1 MRRWTIATV
10 MLAALAWPLWS
21 GAAPPIEARRTQS
34 RAELP
39 GKPTG
44 PIAVEHRVPA
54 EPAVGIP
61 LAIAVTARVEADV
74 GALRIEALASSPGA
88 ALVTPPL
95 LTSVAD
101 GVYAWTITVV
111 PLTNDAG
118 YVSVIVSGNIDGVA
132 QARSVTISL
141 RSTAAR
147 DAAPSIAAIK
157 GETLIALP
165 VQESP

>member
-1 MRRWTIATV
+1 M
-10 MLAALAWPLWS
+10 
-21 GAAPPIEARRTQS
+21 

-44 PIAVEHRVPA
+44 PIAVEHRVL
-54 EPAVGIP
+54 GDQCRHP

-74 GALRIEALASSPGA
+74 GALRIESTRELAASA

-95 LTSVAD
+95 LTSVTD
-101 GVYAWTITVV
+101 GLYAWTITVV
-111 PLTNDAG
+111 PLTIDAG
-118 YVSVIVSGNIDGVA
+118 YLSVIVSGNIDGVA
-132 QARSVTISL
+132 QARSVTISV

-147 DAAPSIAAIK
+147 DAAPSTAAIQ

>member
-10 MLAALAWPLWS
+10 ILAALAWPLLS
-21 GAAPPIEARRTQS
+21 GAEPPIEARQTRL

-44 PIAVEHRVPA
+44 PIAVEHRVLG
-54 EPAVGIP
+54 EPVVGIP

-74 GALRIEALASSPGA
+74 GALRIEASASSPRA

-95 LTSVAD
+95 LTSVTD

-111 PLTNDAG
+111 PLATDAG
-118 YVSVIVSGNIDGVA
+118 YLSVIVSGNIDGVA
-132 QARSVTISL
+132 QARSVTISV

-147 DAAPSIAAIK
+147 DAAPSTAAIQ

>member
-1 MRRWTIATV
+1 MRV
-10 MLAALAWPLWS
+10 
-21 GAAPPIEARRTQS
+21 
-34 RAELP
+34 ELP

-61 LAIAVTARVEADV
+61 LAIAVTARVEAEV
-74 GALRIEALASSPGA
+74 GALRIDASASSPRA

-95 LTSVAD
+95 LTSVTD

-111 PLTNDAG
+111 PLATDAG
-118 YVSVIVSGNIDGVA
+118 YLSVIVSGNIEGVA

-141 RSTAAR
+141 RSTAAP
-147 DAAPSIAAIK
+147 DAAPSAAVID

>member
-1 MRRWTIATV
+1 MRRRTVTAV
-10 MLAALAWPLWS
+10 MLAVLAWPLWS
-21 GAAPPIEARRTQS
+21 AAAPPIDVRRAQLH
-34 RAELP
+34 AELP

-54 EPAVGIP
+54 DPAVGIP
-61 LAIAVTARVEADV
+61 LAIAVTARVEEEV
-74 GALRIEALASSPGA
+74 GALRIEASASSPRA
-88 ALVTPPL
+88 ALVTAPL

-111 PLTNDAG
+111 PLTVDAG
-118 YVSVIVSGNIDGVA
+118 YLNVIVSGSIEGVA

-141 RSTAAR
+141 RGPARQEAAS
-147 DAAPSIAAIK
+147 AAVSD

-165 VQESP
+165 VRESP

>member
-1 MRRWTIATV
+1 MRRPTIATV
-10 MLAALAWPLWS
+10 MLAVLAWPLCS
-21 GAAPPIEARRTQS
+21 AAAPPLEARRAQL

-44 PIAVEHRVPA
+44 PIAVEHRVPGD
-54 EPAVGIP
+54 PAVGIP
-61 LAIAVTARVEADV
+61 IAIAVTARVEAEV
-74 GALRIEALASSPGA
+74 GALRIEAIASSPRA

-111 PLTNDAG
+111 PLTTDAG
-118 YVSVIVSGNIDGVA
+118 YLSVIVSGNIDGVA

-147 DAAPSIAAIK
+147 DAAPSAALSE

-165 VQESP
+165 VQETP